1 MVSFRR
7 YSRTKFFPILYT
19 RLTKSCYDGQRSFIN
34 RGCRRV
40 RPGTGVIMS
49 QKILVIEDEPT
60 LARLLSYN
68 LTQEGY
74 ETTVADHGGEG
85 LQMAL
90 QRPFDLIVLDIML
103 PGMNGFEIL
112 TKLRQSGQR
121 TPVIILTARNA
132 EEEVVQGLKHG
143 ADDYITKPFGVAEL
157 LARVSAVLRRSGSDE
172 QTKSESA
179 EKIITAGEL
188 AIYPDK
194 YEVVVGGEVVPL
206 RPKEFEVLLYLVQRP
221 GMVITR
227 DDLMNVVWG
236 FDYIGGQRTV
246 DVHVSSLR
254 KKLELSQQSVRI
266 ESIRGVGYKLV
277 MPRKLVSPK

>member
-1 MVSFRR
+1 
-7 YSRTKFFPILYT
+7 
-19 RLTKSCYDGQRSFIN
+19 
-34 RGCRRV
+34 
-40 RPGTGVIMS
+40 MS
-49 QKILVIEDEPT
+49 HKVLVIEDEPT

-74 ETTVADHGGEG
+74 ETTVIDHGSEG
-85 LQMAL
+85 LQTAL
-90 QRPFDLIVLDIML
+90 QRSFDLIILDIML
-103 PGMNGFEIL
+103 PGMNGFEVL
-112 TKLRQSGQR
+112 SRLRQHGVR

-157 LARVSAVLRRSGSDE
+157 LARVSAVLRRTQNEEPTPVASN
-172 QTKSESA
+172 
-179 EKIITAGEL
+179 EKVISVGEL
-188 AIYPDK
+188 AIYPEK
-194 YEVVVGGEVVPL
+194 YEVVVNGEPIPL

-254 KKLELSQQSVRI
+254 KKLELGQQSVQI

-277 MPRKLVSPK
+277 MPKKLASPKL

>member
-1 MVSFRR
+1 MAER
-7 YSRTKFFPILYT
+7 
-19 RLTKSCYDGQRSFIN
+19 
-34 RGCRRV
+34 
-40 RPGTGVIMS
+40 
-49 QKILVIEDEPT
+49 ILVIEDEPT

-68 LTQEGY
+68 LMQEGY
-74 ETTVADHGGEG
+74 ETTVEGHGSDG
-85 LQMAL
+85 LQAAL
-90 QRPFDLIVLDIML
+90 RQSFDLILLDIML

-112 TKLRQSGQR
+112 TKLRQHGIR

-132 EEEVVQGLKHG
+132 EDEVVQGLRHG
-143 ADDYITKPFGVAEL
+143 ADDYMTKPFGVAEL
-157 LARVSAVLRRSGSDE
+157 LARVAAVLRRSRSGE
-172 QTKSESA
+172 AAPAA
-179 EKIITAGEL
+179 EENVIRVGDL

-194 YEVVVGGEVVPL
+194 YEVTAGGEPVAL

-221 GMVITR
+221 GVVVTR

-254 KKLELSQQSVRI
+254 KKLELSPQSVQI

-277 MPRKLVSPK
+277 LPRREGVKH

>member
-1 MVSFRR
+1 
-7 YSRTKFFPILYT
+7 
-19 RLTKSCYDGQRSFIN
+19 
-34 RGCRRV
+34 
-40 RPGTGVIMS
+40 MS
-49 QKILVIEDEPT
+49 QKVLVIEDEPT

-74 ETTVADHGGEG
+74 DTTVIEHGVEG
-85 LQMAL
+85 LQAAL
-90 QRPFDLIVLDIML
+90 QRSFDLIILDIML

-112 TKLRQSGQR
+112 SRLRQSGNG
-121 TPVIILTARNA
+121 TPVIVLTARNA
-132 EEEVVQGLKHG
+132 EEEVVQGLKRG

-157 LARVSAVLRRSGSDE
+157 LARVSAVLRRTGPEQDGKAAESSD
-172 QTKSESA
+172 KVIS
-179 EKIITAGEL
+179 AGEL
-188 AIYPDK
+188 SIFPER
-194 YEVVVGGEVVPL
+194 YEVILAGETVPL

-254 KKLELSQQSVRI
+254 KKLELGQQSVQI

-277 MPRKLVSPK
+277 MPKKLGSSK

>member
-1 MVSFRR
+1 MNLSGDRMG
-7 YSRTKFFPILYT
+7 K
-19 RLTKSCYDGQRSFIN
+19 
-34 RGCRRV
+34 
-40 RPGTGVIMS
+40 
-49 QKILVIEDEPT
+49 KILVIEDEPT

-74 ETTVADHGGEG
+74 ETKVADHGGDG
-85 LQMAL
+85 LQAAL
-90 QRPFDLIVLDIML
+90 QQAFDLIILDIML
-103 PGMNGFEIL
+103 PGLNGFEIL
-112 TKLRQSGQR
+112 EKLRRKGNR

-157 LARVSAVLRRSGSDE
+157 LARVSAVLRRASSDDGAPGRE
-172 QTKSESA
+172 EPD
-179 EKIITAGEL
+179 EKVIEIGEL
-188 AIYPDK
+188 RIYPEK
-194 YEVVVGGEVVPL
+194 YEVMLGGEPIPL
-206 RPKEFEVLLYLVQRP
+206 RPKEFEVLLYLAQRP
-221 GMVITR
+221 GVVVTR

-254 KKLELSQQSVRI
+254 KKLEMNQQSVQI

-277 MPRKLVSPK
+277 APQLRK

>member
-1 MVSFRR
+1 M
-7 YSRTKFFPILYT
+7 P
-19 RLTKSCYDGQRSFIN
+19 
-34 RGCRRV
+34 
-40 RPGTGVIMS
+40 

-74 ETTVADHGGEG
+74 ETQVVDHGSDG
-85 LQMAL
+85 LQAAM
-90 QRPFDLIVLDIML
+90 QQQFDLIVLDIML

-112 TKLRQSGQR
+112 SKLRQKGNK

-132 EEEVVQGLKHG
+132 EDEVVQGLKFG

-157 LARVSAVLRRSGSDE
+157 LARVSAVLRRTMSEEQLQEKGGSG
-172 QTKSESA
+172 
-179 EKIITAGEL
+179 EKVITVGEL
-188 AIYPDK
+188 SIYPEK
-194 YEVVVGGEVVPL
+194 YEVVLHGESIPL

-221 GMVITR
+221 GVVVTR
-227 DDLMNVVWG
+227 DDLMNIVWG

-254 KKLELSQQSVRI
+254 KKLEMNQQSVQI

-277 MPRKLVSPK
+277 THQLKKS

>member
-1 MVSFRR
+1 
-7 YSRTKFFPILYT
+7 
-19 RLTKSCYDGQRSFIN
+19 
-34 RGCRRV
+34 
-40 RPGTGVIMS
+40 MS
-49 QKILVIEDEPT
+49 HKILVVEDEPT

-68 LTQEGY
+68 LSQEGY
-74 ETTVADHGGEG
+74 ETTVIDHGGEG
-85 LQMAL
+85 LQAAL
-90 QRPFDLIVLDIML
+90 QRNFDLIVLDIML
-103 PGMNGFEIL
+103 PGMNGFEVL
-112 TKLRQSGQR
+112 NRLRQNGVR

-157 LARVSAVLRRSGSDE
+157 LARVSAVLRRTQQDE
-172 QTKSESA
+172 A
-179 EKIITAGEL
+179 EPVVTNEKVITAGEL
-188 AIYPDK
+188 SIYPEK
-194 YEVVVGGEVVPL
+194 YEVIVHGEPIPL

-254 KKLELSQQSVRI
+254 KKLELGQQSVQI

-277 MPRKLVSPK
+277 MPKKLSSPK

>member
-1 MVSFRR
+1 
-7 YSRTKFFPILYT
+7 
-19 RLTKSCYDGQRSFIN
+19 
-34 RGCRRV
+34 
-40 RPGTGVIMS
+40 MS
-49 QKILVIEDEPT
+49 NKILVIEDEPT
-60 LARLLSYN
+60 LSRLLSYN

-74 ETTVADHGGEG
+74 DTTVVEHGGEG
-85 LQMAL
+85 LQTAL
-90 QRPFDLIVLDIML
+90 QHKFDLIILDIML

-112 TKLRQSGQR
+112 NRLHQNGVR

-157 LARVSAVLRRSGSDE
+157 LARVSAVLRRTQNEDPRPMLSDE
-172 QTKSESA
+172 KVIQ
-179 EKIITAGEL
+179 AGEL
-188 AIYPDK
+188 SIYPEK
-194 YEVVVGGEVVPL
+194 YEVSVKGQPISL

-221 GMVITR
+221 GMVISR

-254 KKLELSQQSVRI
+254 KKLELEQQSVRI

-277 MPRKLVSPK
+277 MPKKLASPNV

>member
-1 MVSFRR
+1 MQADQAR
-7 YSRTKFFPILYT
+7 KL
-19 RLTKSCYDGQRSFIN
+19 
-34 RGCRRV
+34 
-40 RPGTGVIMS
+40 GVIMT
-49 QKILVIEDEPT
+49 QKVLVIEDEPT

-74 ETTVADHGGEG
+74 DTTVIDHGAEG
-85 LQMAL
+85 LQVAL
-90 QRPFDLIVLDIML
+90 QRSFDLIILDIML

-112 TKLRQSGQR
+112 SRLRQSGNV
-121 TPVIILTARNA
+121 TPVVVLTARNA
-132 EEEVVQGLKHG
+132 EEEVVQGLKRG

-157 LARVSAVLRRSGSDE
+157 LARVSAVLRRTS
-172 QTKSESA
+172 SEEGKMTESND
-179 EKIITAGEL
+179 KVITAGDL
-188 AIYPDK
+188 SIYPER
-194 YEVVVGGEVVPL
+194 YEVILNGESVPL

-254 KKLELSQQSVRI
+254 KKLELGQQSVQI

-277 MPRKLVSPK
+277 MPKKLGTSK

>member
-1 MVSFRR
+1 
-7 YSRTKFFPILYT
+7 
-19 RLTKSCYDGQRSFIN
+19 
-34 RGCRRV
+34 
-40 RPGTGVIMS
+40 MS
-49 QKILVIEDEPT
+49 HKILVIEDEPT

-74 ETTVADHGGEG
+74 ETTVADHGAEG
-85 LQMAL
+85 LQIAL
-90 QRPFDLIVLDIML
+90 QRHFDLIILDIML

-112 TKLRQSGQR
+112 TKVRQNGVR
-121 TPVIILTARNA
+121 TPIIILTARNA

-157 LARVSAVLRRSGSDE
+157 LARVSAVLRRTHNEDVR
-172 QTKSESA
+172 TADVSEKVIA
-179 EKIITAGEL
+179 VGEL
-188 AIYPDK
+188 AIYPEK
-194 YEVVVGGEVVPL
+194 YEVVIGGETVPL

-254 KKLELSQQSVRI
+254 KKLELSQQSVQI

-277 MPRKLVSPK
+277 MPKKLGAPK